1 MLIIIFRA
9 FFLALF
15 DFLADG
21 VREWQKAMKVQNENK
36 ELVDNLKK
44 ANDIEARRKAVSDL
58 ADRLKR

>member
-1 MLIIIFRA
+1 M
-9 FFLALF
+9 ALF

-21 VREWQKAMKVQNENK
+21 VEEWKKATRVKNENK

-58 ADRLKR
+58 ADKLKR

>member
-1 MLIIIFRA
+1 MLVLIFRA

-21 VREWQKAMKVQNENK
+21 VKEWQRAMKVQNENK
-36 ELVDNLKK
+36 ELVDNLRKSK
-44 ANDIEARRKAVSDL
+44 DIEARRKAVSDL